1 LVNSIFQF
9 QRFQSQSNL
18 PKGKRQLQRRLSRW
32 MLSGLVA
39 IALVGAGDAMAA
51 ERVMLTYGPFRRSV
65 SVEELTTL
73 AETGEASRAI
83 QFYLRAAN
91 KSPQDLQELL
101 NREVDMDVVLV
112 DRVLNSFVGRLAL
125 DQISTVIYTP
135 SRQTDRQA
143 LRSALVLSA
152 ADDDAVTL
160 LEIMQNYPTSEVYV
174 DGERLVDA
182 YRQLA
187 ALREQFDFLLNL
199 RWF

>member
-1 LVNSIFQF
+1 MNSIFQF

-18 PKGKRQLQRRLSRW
+18 PKGKRQRQRRLSRW

-187 ALREQFDFLLNL
+187 ALRERFDFLLNL

>member
-1 LVNSIFQF
+1 MNSIFQF

>member
-1 LVNSIFQF
+1 VNSIFQF

-187 ALREQFDFLLNL
+187 ALRERFDFLLNL

>member
-1 LVNSIFQF
+1 MNSIFQF

-187 ALREQFDFLLNL
+187 ALRERFDFLLNL